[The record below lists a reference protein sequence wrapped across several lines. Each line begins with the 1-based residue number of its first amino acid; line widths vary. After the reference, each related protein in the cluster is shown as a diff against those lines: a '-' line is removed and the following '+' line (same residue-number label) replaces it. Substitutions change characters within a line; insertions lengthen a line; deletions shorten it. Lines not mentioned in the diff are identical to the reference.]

1 LNIEKVKNLENVKSN
16 EIINNFLKT
25 NWILSG
31 KLFSGQQKEI
41 INGIR
46 LQNYFDS
53 SIIDTFEM

>member
-1 LNIEKVKNLENVKSN
+1 MNIEKVKNFENVKSN

-41 INGIR
+41 INEIR